1 MPGRGLLGEQAPGT
15 RKQSCSWNSCPQPWL
30 LGHHAQACQQHLCL
44 LMLCKGECHSIAAG
58 PGAGASGKALE
69 VPPSLCV
76 HIPRS
81 LSSELSHFLVN
92 LFFIHVKIPQA
103 AHLHPSKFICPLRQG
118 PTKPPA
124 SSSSPKQF
132 ICLLRQGPTKS
143 TGGLQGQLGPSLVPT
158 SDMQL
163 LSLLT
168 LLQSSP

>member
-118 PTKPPA
+118 PTK
-124 SSSSPKQF
+124 
-132 ICLLRQGPTKS
+132 S